1 LPANAPEGLCP
12 RCLGGLNLATETV
25 LTGEQPG
32 KAQAPM
38 APAELAQHF
47 PQLEILEYLGRGGM
61 GVVYKARQKS
71 LNRLVALKLLAPERV
86 QDARFAERFA
96 REAQAL
102 AQLNHPNIVTIYDFG
117 QAGGFYFLLMEFV
130 DGVNLRQLLA
140 TRKLEPAEAL
150 TIVPPICEAL
160 QYAHDHGI
168 VHCDIKPENLLL
180 DKNGRAKIA
189 DFGIARMMGAA
200 PSQTTEIAGTPQ
212 YMAPEQRGE
221 KADHRSDIYSLG
233 VVLYELL
240 TGELPGDK
248 LQAPSR
254 KVLIDVRL
262 DEIVL
267 RALQRTP
274 ELRYQTA
281 AEFRTQVETV
291 ISDPGAPPRPRAAN
305 APPQMIKVGT
315 TTVTTPERLGTFEGQ
330 LFHYRTKSHLM
341 LDDRQLSFSR
351 ARTGAITII
360 PLSAILDLSLG
371 RYPGIMNPAGIN
383 FISVTYDEGGVTKRL
398 FFTPSEGFFGF
409 PSQVNLLVREWFEGI
424 QAATVAATG
433 RAPRTTPAEEL
444 GVPSGSIA
452 LLALFAALVIP
463 GGLLAIGLLRA
474 SGVKLGWPWVI
485 VLGIV
490 AAGLLSPFALALLG
504 RRRRGNGTQRSGL
517 LTAVVVVLA
526 VVGAIVGLGV
536 LIVGLAITAYIPR
549 RGAEVA
555 QQAEASRELSKAR
568 LELARLK
575 AQYGPA
581 DARAQAQERK
591 VAAMEEKQ
599 ALPPVVITEP
609 WLEPV
614 YADPVISA
622 DVLRIRLK
630 QAETELDRIT
640 KLRADNLVSEE
651 FMNHAKFTV
660 ELLKAELSGDPTQVA
675 KVKLNQAELELDR
688 VSKLQAEKLVSEE
701 VMNQA
706 KFNVELRRAEV
717 AGDRAKAA
725 RVQLARAEDAFQQAS
740 KLREQNLISESDYN
754 QRKAELELRRAYA
767 EGLSNAPAKPK
778 GP

>member
-1 LPANAPEGLCP
+1 
-12 RCLGGLNLATETV
+12 
-25 LTGEQPG
+25 
-32 KAQAPM
+32 
-38 APAELAQHF
+38 
-47 PQLEILEYLGRGGM
+47 M

-150 TIVPPICEAL
+150 AIVPPVCEAL
-160 QYAHDHGI
+160 QYAHDRGI

-180 DKNGRAKIA
+180 DKDGRAKIA
-189 DFGIARMMGAA
+189 DFGIARIMGAA
-200 PSQTTEIAGTPQ
+200 PSQATEIAGTPQ
-212 YMAPEQRGE
+212 YMAPEQRVD

-248 LQAPSR
+248 LQPPSR

-267 RALQRTP
+267 RALHKTP
-274 ELRYQTA
+274 ELRFQTA

-341 LDDRQLSFSR
+341 LDDRQLSFSP
-351 ARTGAITII
+351 ARGGTTTII
-360 PLSAILDLSLG
+360 PLRAIRDLSLG
-371 RYPGIMNPAGIN
+371 RYPRIMNPAGIN
-383 FISVTYDEGGVTKRL
+383 FISVTYDQDGETKRL
-398 FFTPSEGFFGF
+398 FFTPYEGFFGF
-409 PSQVNLLVREWFEGI
+409 PSQVNALIADWFEEI
-424 QAATVAATG
+424 QRAIVATTG

-444 GVPSGSIA
+444 GVPSSSIG
-452 LLALFAALVIP
+452 LLALFAALMVP
-463 GGLLAIGLLRA
+463 GGLAAIGLLRA
-474 SGVKLGWPWVI
+474 SNGKLGWPWVI
-485 VLGIV
+485 MLGIV
-490 AAGLLSPFALALLG
+490 AAGLLLPFALALLG
-504 RRRRGNGTQRSGL
+504 QRRRGNGTQRSGL
-517 LTAVVVVLA
+517 LTAVMVVLA
-526 VVGAIVGLGV
+526 VVGTIIGLGV
-536 LIVGLAITAYIPR
+536 LVVVLAITAYMPR
-549 RGAEVA
+549 RVPAPGPAHRAEV
-555 QQAEASRELSKAR
+555 SGELSKAKT
-568 LELARLK
+568 ELARLK

-581 DARAQAQERK
+581 DPRAQAQQRK
-591 VAAMEEKQ
+591 VAEMEEKERG
-599 ALPPVVITEP
+599 ALLPVMIAEP
-609 WLEPV
+609 RLDAPV
-614 YADPVISA
+614 ADPAISA
-622 DVLRIRLK
+622 DMLQIRLN

-640 KLRADNLVSEE
+640 KLRAENLVSEQE
-651 FMNHAKFTV
+651 MNQAKFAV
-660 ELLKAELSGDPTQVA
+660 ELVKAELSGDPTQVA
-675 KVKLNQAELELDR
+675 QVKLNQAELELDR
-688 VSKLQAEKLVSEE
+688 VSKLHAEKLVSEQE
-701 VMNQA
+701 VNQA
-706 KFNVELRRAEV
+706 RFNVELRRAEL

-725 RVQLARAEDAFQQAS
+725 RVQLAQAEDAFRRATE
-740 KLREQNLISESDYN
+740 LREQNLISESEYN
-754 QRKAELELRRAYA
+754 QRKTELELRRAYA
-767 EGLSNAPAKPK
+767 EGFSNAPAKPK

>member
-1 LPANAPEGLCP
+1 MKENVACPRCGTALPANAPEGLCP

-32 KAQAPM
+32 PAQAPM

-117 QAGGFYFLLMEFV
+117 QAGGFYFLLLEFV
-130 DGVNLRQLLA
+130 AGVNLRQLLA

-150 TIVPPICEAL
+150 AIVPPICEAL

-274 ELRYQTA
+274 ELRFQTA

-291 ISDPGAPPRPRAAN
+291 LNDPGAQPKPRAEN
-305 APPQMIKVGT
+305 APPRMIKVGM
-315 TTVTTPERLGTFEGQ
+315 TTVTTPERLGTFAGQ

-351 ARTGAITII
+351 AGTMTNI
-360 PLSAILDLSLG
+360 PLSAIGDLSLG

-398 FFTPSEGFFGF
+398 FFTPYEGLFGF
-409 PSQVNLLVREWFEGI
+409 PSQVNALVREWFEGI

-463 GGLLAIGLLRA
+463 GGLLAIAILRA
-474 SGVKLGWPWVI
+474 GDGKLGWPWVI
-485 VLGIV
+485 VLGII

-504 RRRRGNGTQRSGL
+504 QRRRGNGTQRSGL

-536 LIVGLAITAYIPR
+536 LIVGLAITAYMPR
-549 RGAEVA
+549 RA
-555 QQAEASRELSKAR
+555 
-568 LELARLK
+568 
-575 AQYGPA
+575 A
-581 DARAQAQERK
+581 DARAQAQQRK
-591 VAAMEEKQ
+591 VAEMEEKERG
-599 ALPPVVITEP
+599 ALPSVVIDEPSLLGPGPPVVITEP
-609 WLEPV
+609 WVEPV
-614 YADPVISA
+614 DTDPVISA
-622 DVLRIRLK
+622 EVLQIRLK

-651 FMNHAKFTV
+651 FLNHAKFKV
-660 ELLKAELSGDPTQVA
+660 ELLKAELSGNSTQVA
-675 KVKLNQAELELDR
+675 KVKLNQAEFELDR
-688 VSKLQAEKLVSEE
+688 VSKLHAEKLVSEE

-706 KFNVELRRAEV
+706 KFNLELRRAEV

-725 RVQLARAEDAFQQAS
+725 RVRLARAEDAFQHAS
-740 KLREQNLISESDYN
+740 KLREQKLISQDDYD
-754 QRKAELELRRAYA
+754 QKKTELELWRAYA
-767 EGLSNAPAKPK
+767 QELSNAPAKPK

>member
-1 LPANAPEGLCP
+1 MKKNVACPRCGTALPADAPEGLCP

-25 LTGEQPG
+25 LTGDQPG
-32 KAQAPM
+32 TAQAPI
-38 APAELAQHF
+38 APTELAQHF

-150 TIVPPICEAL
+150 AIVPPVCEAL

-212 YMAPEQRGE
+212 YMAPEQRGD
-221 KADHRSDIYSLG
+221 KADHRSAIYSLG

-240 TGELPGDK
+240 TGELPGDN

-274 ELRYQTA
+274 ELRFQTA

-291 ISDPGAPPRPRAAN
+291 LNDPGAQPRPRAEN
-305 APPQMIKVGT
+305 APPRMIKVGMA
-315 TTVTTPERLGTFEGQ
+315 TVTTPERLGTFAGQ
-330 LFHYRTKSHLM
+330 LFHYRTKSHLL
-341 LDDRQLSFSR
+341 LDDRQLTFSR
-351 ARTGAITII
+351 AGMMTNI
-360 PLSAILDLSLG
+360 PLSAIRDLSLG

-398 FFTPSEGFFGF
+398 FFTPYEGLFGF

-463 GGLLAIGLLRA
+463 GGLLAIAILRV
-474 SGVKLGWPWVI
+474 SGGKLGWPWVV

-490 AAGLLSPFALALLG
+490 AAALLSPFALALLG
-504 RRRRGNGTQRSGL
+504 QRRRGDGTQRSGL
-517 LTAVVVVLA
+517 LTAVVVALA
-526 VVGAIVGLGV
+526 VV
-536 LIVGLAITAYIPR
+536 
-549 RGAEVA
+549 
-555 QQAEASRELSKAR
+555 
-568 LELARLK
+568 
-575 AQYGPA
+575 
-581 DARAQAQERK
+581 
-591 VAAMEEKQ
+591 
-599 ALPPVVITEP
+599 
-609 WLEPV
+609 
-614 YADPVISA
+614 
-622 DVLRIRLK
+622 
-630 QAETELDRIT
+630 
-640 KLRADNLVSEE
+640 
-651 FMNHAKFTV
+651 
-660 ELLKAELSGDPTQVA
+660 
-675 KVKLNQAELELDR
+675 
-688 VSKLQAEKLVSEE
+688 
-701 VMNQA
+701 
-706 KFNVELRRAEV
+706 
-717 AGDRAKAA
+717 
-725 RVQLARAEDAFQQAS
+725 
-740 KLREQNLISESDYN
+740 
-754 QRKAELELRRAYA
+754 
-767 EGLSNAPAKPK
+767 
-778 GP
+778 

>member
-25 LTGEQPG
+25 LTGEQTG
-32 KAQAPM
+32 TAQAPM

-47 PQLEILEYLGRGGM
+47 PHLEILEYLGRGGM

-117 QAGGFYFLLMEFV
+117 QAGGGFYFLLMEFV

-150 TIVPPICEAL
+150 AIVPPICEAL

-180 DKNGRAKIA
+180 DKDGRAKIA

-274 ELRYQTA
+274 ELRFQTA

-291 ISDPGAPPRPRAAN
+291 LNDPGAQPKPRAEN
-305 APPQMIKVGT
+305 APPRMIKVGM
-315 TTVTTPERLGTFEGQ
+315 TTVTTPERLGTFAGQ

-341 LDDRQLSFSR
+341 LDDRQLSFSS
-351 ARTGAITII
+351 AGTMTNI
-360 PLSAILDLSLG
+360 PLSAIRDLSLG

-398 FFTPSEGFFGF
+398 FFTPYEGLFGF
-409 PSQVNLLVREWFEGI
+409 PSQVNALVREWFEGI

-463 GGLLAIGLLRA
+463 LGLLAITILRVS
-474 SGVKLGWPWVI
+474 SGKLDWPWVV

-504 RRRRGNGTQRSGL
+504 QRRRGNGTQRSGL

-526 VVGAIVGLGV
+526 VVGTIVGLGV
-536 LIVGLAITAYIPR
+536 LIVVLAITAYMPR
-549 RGAEVA
+549 RA
-555 QQAEASRELSKAR
+555 
-568 LELARLK
+568 
-575 AQYGPA
+575 A
-581 DARAQAQERK
+581 DARAQAQQRK
-591 VAAMEEKQ
+591 VAEMEGKERG

-614 YADPVISA
+614 YADPAASA
-622 DVLRIRLK
+622 DVLRIRLE

-640 KLRADNLVSEE
+640 KLRAENLVSEQE
-651 FMNHAKFTV
+651 V
-660 ELLKAELSGDPTQVA
+660 
-675 KVKLNQAELELDR
+675 NQARFNLD
-688 VSKLQAEKLVSEE
+688 
-701 VMNQA
+701 
-706 KFNVELRRAEV
+706 LRRAEL
-717 AGDRAKAA
+717 AGDRAEAA
-725 RVQLARAEDAFQQAS
+725 RVQLARAENAFQHAS
-740 KLREQNLISESDYN
+740 KLHEQKLISEGNYN
-754 QRKAELELRRAYA
+754 QRKAELELWRAYVR
-767 EGLSNAPAKPK
+767 GLSNAPKPK